1 MSFGIGTIAAITDL
15 GDFTLEPH
23 DAWMDAR
30 RKLEAEKGRSCPVGP
45 PAVSPEN
52 NSRKQPLF
60 QMEQASSQR
69 SQRHNQASSLCLVGV
84 PSPNDVLF
92 GNRQLVSGL
101 LRAIIDLDDSTN

>member
-1 MSFGIGTIAAITDL
+1 MSFGIGTIAAITEL

-30 RKLEAEKGRSCPVGP
+30 RQLEAERGHVGP
-45 PAVSPEN
+45 PTVSPEN
-52 NSRKQPLF
+52 DFRKLPLF
-60 QMEQASSQR
+60 QMEQASAQR
-69 SQRHNQASSLCLVGV
+69 SQQQDQAPSLYLVGV

-101 LRAIIDLDDSTN
+101 LCNESISTTQLTK